1 MSKMQYH
8 FHPKNLH
15 IHYILLRKYT
25 QLPSRQNKT
34 LSDNLHSAACKQTNA
49 RIKTQTL
56 AVSSPSIYSVL
67 GVIAEVVS
75 ELTVQRSDLTNR
87 YLTPLSARM
96 YPKYYSNMPTVT
108 GD

>member
-34 LSDNLHSAACKQTNA
+34 LSDNLHSAARKQSNA
-49 RIKTQTL
+49 RIKTL

-96 YPKYYSNMPTVT
+96 YPKYYSNMRTVT